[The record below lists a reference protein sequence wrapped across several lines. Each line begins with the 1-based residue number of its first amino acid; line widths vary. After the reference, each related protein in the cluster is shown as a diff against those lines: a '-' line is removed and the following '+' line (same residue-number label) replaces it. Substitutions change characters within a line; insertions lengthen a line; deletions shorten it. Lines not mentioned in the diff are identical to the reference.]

1 MRSAGVA
8 LDSARGRLV
17 VAATVLGSGVVFLES
32 TVVNVALPSMAE
44 DLDLGMAGLQ
54 WILDGYL
61 LTLSALILMGGSLG
75 DAFGRGRIFV
85 LGLLAFGVASALAAF
100 MPDATSLVFV
110 RLLQGAAGA
119 LLVPNSLAVLETVFE
134 GADRGR
140 AIGQW
145 AGWSAAS
152 TALGPLAGGWIID
165 ATSWRWVFG
174 VVAPIAFIAAAIGI
188 RAIPSVQIN
197 KGQGKRIDVPG
208 ALLATTG
215 LAGITTAL
223 IVGPIRT
230 FTDPLVV
237 ACGVGGVLVLV
248 WFVWYEK
255 RAEHAMLPL
264 SMFRSHDFVGTN
276 AATLFIYAALSG
288 VFFLLMLQL
297 QEGLGYSALQA
308 GASLLPINVLM
319 VMLSPMAGR
328 LATRWGARWLIAVGA
343 AFCAGGSLLFMTVKP
358 GAMYTMTVLPAASL
372 FGLGLATL
380 VAPLTAA
387 MMASADDELKG
398 VASAFNNAV
407 ARVAG
412 LLAIVLI
419 PIVAGIAGSNDV
431 RAVGR
436 GFATAMAICAGLCL
450 TGGVFALKTVSRD
463 RKP

>member
-1 MRSAGVA
+1 MRSAGVP
-8 LDSARGRLV
+8 LSSARGRLV

-32 TVVNVALPSMAE
+32 TVVNVALPSIAE
-44 DLDLGMAGLQ
+44 ELNLGMAGLQ

-61 LTLSALILMGGSLG
+61 LTLSALILTGGSLG
-75 DAFGRGRIFV
+75 DAFGRGRMFV
-85 LGLLAFGVASALAAF
+85 LGLVAFGVTSALAAF
-100 MPDATSLVFV
+100 MPTATSLVIV

-152 TALGPLAGGWIID
+152 TALGPLAGGWLID

-174 VVAPIAFIAAAIGI
+174 VVAPIAFLAAALGM
-188 RAIPSVQIN
+188 RAISSAPEARARST
-197 KGQGKRIDVPG
+197 RIDVSG
-208 ALLATTG
+208 ALLATIG

-223 IVGPIRT
+223 IVGPIRS

-237 ACGVGGVLVLV
+237 VCGLGSVLVLGS
-248 WFVWYEK
+248 FVFYEQ

-264 SMFRSHDFVGTN
+264 SMFRSRDFAGTN

-319 VMLSPMAGR
+319 VMLSPVAGR
-328 LATRWGARWLIAVGA
+328 LATRWGARWLVAAGA

-358 GAMYTMTVLPAASL
+358 GAAYTTTVLPAASL
-372 FGLGLATL
+372 FGFGLATL

-387 MMASADDELKG
+387 MMASADDSLKG

-412 LLAIVLI
+412 LLATVLI
-419 PIVAGIAGSNDV
+419 PLAAGIAGHADV
-431 RAVGR
+431 QAVTT
-436 GFATAMAICAGLCL
+436 GFATAMAICAGLCVM
-450 TGGVFALKTVSRD
+450 GGMVAAAALSR
-463 RKP
+463 KS